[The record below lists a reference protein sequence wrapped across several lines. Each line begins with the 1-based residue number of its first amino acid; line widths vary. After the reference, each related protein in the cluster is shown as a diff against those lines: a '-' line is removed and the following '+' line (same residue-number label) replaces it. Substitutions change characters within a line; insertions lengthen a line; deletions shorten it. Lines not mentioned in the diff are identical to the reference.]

1 MVKKSGRW
9 HGRLDRLLAQ
19 SSYAELKDD
28 RLGRAS
34 CRCHYSLQFQPSPS
48 RKSNFRRPC
57 SGPPEQT
64 AAEQGFGLFGP
75 RISRVL
81 LHDHP
86 SIIPASLS
94 MHSRRRC
101 FKRAGD
107 PQDSI
112 LLGSRSCRS
121 GIALTGES
129 SLKIR
134 GNTAD
139 LCAIFPS
146 GSG

>member
-9 HGRLDRLLAQ
+9 HDRLDRLLAQ

-34 CRCHYSLQFQPSPS
+34 CSCHYSLQFQPSPS
-48 RKSNFRRPC
+48 RKSNFRRPF
-57 SGPPEQT
+57 SGPSEQT

-86 SIIPASLS
+86 SIIPASL
-94 MHSRRRC
+94 RC
-101 FKRAGD
+101 TLDVDASNGQGIPRIRFFLAQDRAA
-107 PQDSI
+107 P
-112 LLGSRSCRS
+112 GSR
-121 GIALTGES
+121 
-129 SLKIR
+129 
-134 GNTAD
+134 
-139 LCAIFPS
+139 
-146 GSG
+146 